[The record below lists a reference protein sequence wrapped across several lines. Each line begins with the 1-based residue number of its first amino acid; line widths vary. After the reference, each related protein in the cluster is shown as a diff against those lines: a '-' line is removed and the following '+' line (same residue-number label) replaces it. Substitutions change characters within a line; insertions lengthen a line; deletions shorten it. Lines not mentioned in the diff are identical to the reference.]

1 MTDVMSGEQDWR
13 LKAEL
18 DLAVGAVGAGGIV
31 GGASGA
37 IGGGAGGGGSA
48 GGEGESGGGLGG
60 ALEHLLGRLRGGLR
74 GGSGVGGADRGGSE
88 VVHEAQA
95 AIPHDVVLTHDGS
108 LLFAYAANQETI
120 TATRRALESV
130 LSHDG
135 IEASIYVSHWDDALD
150 AWRQIDPPSTGGER
164 VREEAAVRDAEAIET
179 RTLVASSGKMI
190 RAEFEQSMLAW
201 AAQLGVQCETIEHP
215 HLLTT
220 QIGFTI
226 TGPRRKLD
234 EFASGLKAEE
244 AATIR
249 TERAVMLS
257 PL

>member
-1 MTDVMSGEQDWR
+1 MTDVMSEEQDWR
-13 LKAEL
+13 LKAAL
-18 DLAVGAVGAGGIV
+18 DQAVDAGGGV
-31 GGASGA
+31 GSAGGM
-37 IGGGAGGGGSA
+37 GGGAGGM
-48 GGEGESGGGLGG
+48 GG
-60 ALEHLLGRLRGGLR
+60 ALDHLLGRLRGLR
-74 GGSGVGGADRGGSE
+74 GDSDAGGSE
-88 VVHEAQA
+88 VVHEVQA

-108 LLFAYAANQETI
+108 LLFAYAADEAVL
-120 TATRRALESV
+120 TATRRAIENV
-130 LSHDG
+130 LSHDE
-135 IEASIYVSHWDDALD
+135 IKASIYVSHWDDALD
-150 AWRQIDPPSTGGER
+150 AWRQIDPPSSGGER

-201 AAQLGVQCETIEHP
+201 ADKLGVQCETLEHP

>member
-1 MTDVMSGEQDWR
+1 MTDVMAGEQDWR

-18 DLAVGAVGAGGIV
+18 DPAVGAGG
-31 GGASGA
+31 A
-37 IGGGAGGGGSA
+37 GGAGGLEGA
-48 GGEGESGGGLGG
+48 GGMSG
-60 ALEHLLGRLRGGLR
+60 ALDRLLGCLRGGFR
-74 GGSGVGGADRGGSE
+74 GGSGGGGSE
-88 VVHEAQA
+88 VVREVQA

-108 LLFAYAANQETI
+108 LLFAYAADQAVL
-120 TATRRALESV
+120 TATRRAIESV
-130 LSHDG
+130 LGHDG
-135 IEASIYVSHWDDALD
+135 IKASIYISHWDDALD
-150 AWRQIDPPSTGGER
+150 AWRQIDPPSTGSER
-164 VREEAAVRDAEAIET
+164 VREEATVRDAEAVET

-201 AAQLGVQCETIEHP
+201 AQQLGVQCETIEHP

>member
-18 DLAVGAVGAGGIV
+18 DPAVDA
-31 GGASGA
+31 
-37 IGGGAGGGGSA
+37 GGAGGLEGA
-48 GGEGESGGGLGG
+48 GGMSG

-74 GGSGVGGADRGGSE
+74 GGSDGGGPD
-88 VVHEAQA
+88 VVHEVQA
-95 AIPHDVVLTHDGS
+95 AMPHDVVLTHDGK
-108 LLFAYAANQETI
+108 LLFAYAVDQDAI
-120 TATRRALESV
+120 VATRRALESV
-130 LSHDG
+130 LSHDQ
-135 IEASIYVSHWDDALD
+135 IKASVYISHWDDELD
-150 AWRQIDPPSTGGER
+150 AWRQIDPPSTGSEC
-164 VREEAAVRDAEAIET
+164 VQEEATVRDAETVET

-201 AAQLGVQCETIEHP
+201 AEKLGVQCTVLEHP

-220 QIGFTI
+220 QVGFTV
-226 TGPRRKLD
+226 TGSRRKLD
-234 EFASGLKAEE
+234 EFATGLKAEE

-249 TERAVMLS
+249 TERAVMMS

>member
-1 MTDVMSGEQDWR
+1 MTDLMSGEQDWR

-18 DLAVGAVGAGGIV
+18 DTAGGAVGAGGMGGV
-31 GGASGA
+31 GSGA
-37 IGGGAGGGGSA
+37 GAM
-48 GGEGESGGGLGG
+48 GG

-74 GGSGVGGADRGGSE
+74 GGSDVGGSD

-95 AIPHDVVLTHDGS
+95 AMPHDVVLTHDGK
-108 LLFAYAANQETI
+108 LLFAYAADQETI
-120 TATRRALESV
+120 TAARRALEGV
-130 LSHDG
+130 LSHDQ
-135 IEASIYVSHWDDALD
+135 IKASVYISHWDEELD
-150 AWRQIDPPSTGGER
+150 AWRQIDPPSSGSER
-164 VREEAAVRDAEAIET
+164 VREEAAVRDAETVET

-201 AAQLGVQCETIEHP
+201 ADQLGVRCETIEHP

-220 QIGFTI
+220 QIGFTV

-234 EFASGLKAEE
+234 EFSQGLAAEE

-249 TERAVMLS
+249 TERAVMMSSL
-257 PL
+257 